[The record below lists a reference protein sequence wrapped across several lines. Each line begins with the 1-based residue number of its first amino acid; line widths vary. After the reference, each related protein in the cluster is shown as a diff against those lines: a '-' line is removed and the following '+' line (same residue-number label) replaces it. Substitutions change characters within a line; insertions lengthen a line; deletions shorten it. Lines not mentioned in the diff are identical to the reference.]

1 MNKLPGVVLLAP
13 LFFVLLVCSCSILDH
28 TEKKDDV
35 DVVAPQKKDK
45 IDVVAP
51 KIEKPEFIFHRVMAG
66 ETLGS
71 IARWYT
77 GSESLWRKIA
87 EDNPKLKSSRLR
99 IGDIVKVSVSLAT
112 VHKEQPPYSTKSP
125 KAAKKTNRAPGAES
139 EEIDSSSAPM
149 PEEIFGPR

>member
-1 MNKLPGVVLLAP
+1 MNKLPIVLPLTP
-13 LFFVLLVCSCSILDH
+13 LFLALLICSCSIVDH
-28 TEKKDDV
+28 IEKKDSV
-35 DVVAPQKKDK
+35 DVS

-51 KIEKPEFIFHRVMAG
+51 EIEKPEFIFHRVMAG

-77 GSESLWRKIA
+77 GLESLWRKIA
-87 EDNPKLKSSRLR
+87 EDNPKLNSSKLRL
-99 IGDIVKVSVSLAT
+99 GDIVKVSVSLAT

-125 KAAKKTNRAPGAES
+125 KAAKKTNRGPAA
-139 EEIDSSSAPM
+139 EEIDPSATPA

>member
-13 LFFVLLVCSCSILDH
+13 LFFVLLVCSCGILGH

-35 DVVAPQKKDK
+35 DVVARQKKDN
-45 IDVVAP
+45 IDVVTS
-51 KIEKPEFIFHRVMAG
+51 KIEKPEFIFHKVMAG

-87 EDNPKLKSSRLR
+87 EDNPKLNPSRLR

-125 KAAKKTNRAPGAES
+125 KAAKKTSRVPEA

>member
-1 MNKLPGVVLLAP
+1 VNKLPGVILLAP
-13 LFFVLLVCSCSILDH
+13 LFFVLLVCSCGTLGH

-35 DVVAPQKKDK
+35 DVVALQKKDN
-45 IDVVAP
+45 IDVITS
-51 KIEKPEFIFHRVMAG
+51 KIEKPEFIFHKVMAG

-77 GSESLWRKIA
+77 GSESLWHKIA
-87 EDNPKLKSSRLR
+87 DDNPKLNSSRLR

-112 VHKEQPPYSTKSP
+112 VHKEQPSYSTKSP
-125 KAAKKTNRAPGAES
+125 KATKKTNREPGAE
-139 EEIDSSSAPM
+139 EIDPSATPA

>member
-1 MNKLPGVVLLAP
+1 MNKLPIVLPLTP
-13 LFFVLLVCSCSILDH
+13 LFLALLICSCSIVDH
-28 TEKKDDV
+28 IEKKDSV
-35 DVVAPQKKDK
+35 DVS

-51 KIEKPEFIFHRVMAG
+51 EIEKPEFIFHRVMAG

-77 GSESLWRKIA
+77 GLESLWRKIA
-87 EDNPKLKSSRLR
+87 EDNPKLNSSKLRL
-99 IGDIVKVSVSLAT
+99 GDIVKVSVSLAT

-125 KAAKKTNRAPGAES
+125 KAAKKKNRGPAA
-139 EEIDSSSAPM
+139 EEIDPSATPA

>member
-13 LFFVLLVCSCSILDH
+13 LFFVLLVCSCSTLDH
-28 TEKKDDV
+28 IEKKDAV
-35 DVVAPQKKDK
+35 DAVAPPKKYNMNM
-45 IDVVAP
+45 VAP

-87 EDNPKLKSSRLR
+87 EDNPKINSSRLR

-125 KAAKKTNRAPGAES
+125 KAAKKTNRVPGS

>member
-1 MNKLPGVVLLAP
+1 MNKLPIVLLLAP
-13 LFFVLLVCSCSILDH
+13 LFLALLVCSCGTVDH
-28 TEKKDDV
+28 IEKKDSV
-35 DVVAPQKKDK
+35 DA
-45 IDVVAP
+45 VAP

-87 EDNPKLKSSRLR
+87 EDNPKLNSSKLR
-99 IGDIVKVSVSLAT
+99 PGDIVKVSVSLAT
-112 VHKEQPPYSTKSP
+112 VHKEQSPYSTKSP
-125 KAAKKTNRAPGAES
+125 KAAKKTNRGPVA
-139 EEIDSSSAPM
+139 EEIDPSATPA

>member
-1 MNKLPGVVLLAP
+1 MNKLPIVLLLAP
-13 LFFVLLVCSCSILDH
+13 LFFVLLVCSCSTVNH

-35 DVVAPQKKDK
+35 GVVAPQKKDSV
-45 IDVVAP
+45 DVVAP

-77 GSESLWRKIA
+77 GSESSWRKIA
-87 EDNPKLKSSRLR
+87 EDNPRLNSSKLRL
-99 IGDIVKVSVSLAT
+99 GDIVKVSVSLTT

-125 KAAKKTNRAPGAES
+125 KAAKKTNRGPAA
-139 EEIDSSSAPM
+139 EEIDPSATPA

>member
-13 LFFVLLVCSCSILDH
+13 LFFVLLVCSCSTLDH
-28 TEKKDDV
+28 IEKKDAV
-35 DVVAPQKKDK
+35 DVVALPKKYNMNM
-45 IDVVAP
+45 VAP

-87 EDNPKLKSSRLR
+87 EDNPKINSSRLR

-125 KAAKKTNRAPGAES
+125 KATKKTNRVPEA